1 MKTYRTEN
9 VKLIVINYKDRFTSK
24 ITVFI
29 DDFEKRYS
37 TKTIVVL
44 ILK

>member
-29 DDFEKRYS
+29 D
-37 TKTIVVL
+37 T
-44 ILK
+44 LKKDIAQKLLWF